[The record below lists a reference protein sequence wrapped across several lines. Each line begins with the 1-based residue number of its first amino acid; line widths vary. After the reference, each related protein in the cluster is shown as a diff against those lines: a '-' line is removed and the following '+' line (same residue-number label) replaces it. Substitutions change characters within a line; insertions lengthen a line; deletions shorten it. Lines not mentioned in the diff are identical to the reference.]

1 MPNLYMK
8 GFLSL
13 LMIFVL
19 SISANAA
26 DVISLTKEKIIF
38 NKNKSIEVFTDTS
51 EKGLDFKTIRGKK
64 FSSYA
69 SLKKYLDPNYHYWA
83 KYRFKCKDAGDY
95 YFYFGKGEH
104 ITVYS
109 KKGKGGY
116 VQKEIGEFTPRSKAD
131 VKSRSKSAKFTFA
144 KGESA
149 TMYVQVKN
157 ETNFSPRIS
166 LDVTDAETYQ
176 EKHMLQRLGWQ
187 AVFHGALWMMIFY
200 NIFLWLTVGDRTHII
215 YALYMFVLSLT
226 FFLHDQLHYHV
237 FTFLAEYPKV
247 MYFVE
252 VVSGQ
257 LSIIIYFLF
266 MQKMVNTKELV
277 PFWHKVSTWWI
288 LLKTL
293 ALPVLVWY
301 STYKMLGNSI
311 METLLFIDFG
321 LLLSTCLILLFKKDK
336 IARYFAIGSIILA
349 VSGLISILSQKGILN
364 INSLNQLVQVGI
376 VSQIIA
382 FSMGLGHKTRRNASL
397 VFELQKQN
405 EDLVSQLKSK
415 VNEQEKTLRLFMR
428 YVPEPVV
435 AKALNKTGDETIF
448 DGELRYVTAM
458 FCDVRG
464 FTTISEELKPREVV
478 GFLNDFYSVM
488 TVVIKKYGGSVNQF
502 IGDEIFAVFGA
513 PLSTSNNEQRAV
525 LAALEM
531 VEKVKYLNEKYQPE
545 FHRPI
550 HVGIGLNAGEVVAG
564 NLGSEEKIGYSVVGD
579 PVNTAK
585 RIEGLTKSVP
595 NSIIISEDIYKKVAP
610 VINVEELDEVVL
622 KGKKHSFRTY
632 RVLGKK

>member
-1 MPNLYMK
+1 MPKPYMK

-13 LMIFVL
+13 LMMFVL
-19 SISANAA
+19 SMSANAA
-26 DVISLTKEKIIF
+26 DIISLTKEKIIF
-38 NKNKSIEVFTDTS
+38 NKNKSIQVFTDTS
-51 EKGLDFKTIRGKK
+51 EKGLDFKTIRAKK
-64 FSSYA
+64 FSSYS
-69 SLKKYLDPNYHYWA
+69 SLKKYLDPKYHYWG
-83 KYRFKCKDAGDY
+83 KYQFKCKDPGDY
-95 YFYFGKGEH
+95 YFYFGQGEQ

-109 KKGKGGY
+109 KKGNGGY
-116 VQKEIGEFTPRSKAD
+116 TQKEIGEFTPRSEAD
-131 VKSRSKSAKFTFA
+131 VKSRTKSAKFTFA

-149 TMYVQVKN
+149 IMYVQINN
-157 ETNFSPRIS
+157 ETNSLPKIS

-176 EKHMLQRLGWQ
+176 EKYILKRLSWQ
-187 AVFHGALWMMIFY
+187 AVFHGALWIMILY
-200 NIFLWLTVGDRTHII
+200 NVFLWFTVGDRSHII

-226 FFLHDQLHYHV
+226 FFLIYELHYHI
-237 FTFLAEYPKV
+237 FIFLAEYPEI

-252 VVSGQ
+252 VVAGQ
-257 LSIIIYFLF
+257 LSIILYFLF
-266 MQKMVNTKELV
+266 MQKMVNTKELI

-288 LLKTL
+288 LLKIL
-293 ALPVLVWY
+293 ALPALVWY
-301 STYKMLGNSI
+301 NTYKVLDNPI

-321 LLLSTCLILLFKKDK
+321 LLLSTCIVLLFKKDK
-336 IARYFAIGSIILA
+336 VARYFAIGSIILA
-349 VSGLISILSQKGILN
+349 VSGLISIINRNILGID
-364 INSLNQLVQVGI
+364 SLNEIVQVGI
-376 VSQIIA
+376 ISQIIV

-405 EDLVSQLKSK
+405 EELVSQLKAK

-585 RIEGLTKSVP
+585 RIEGLTKAVP
-595 NSIIISEDIYKKVAP
+595 NSIIISEDIYRKVAP
-610 VINVEELDEVVL
+610 VIHVKELEEVLL
-622 KGKKHSFRTY
+622 KGKKRSFKTY
-632 RVLGKK
+632 MVLGKK